1 MKWTIAVSEGIENR
15 NGEYST
21 IASCTGLNEL
31 FSYLKVVID
40 QLKVDIGNSRASTKH
55 ILKKKYKWHPKK
67 KIQSGIRKCSNDT
80 KEYKKRGENKEKKNH
95 CNG

>member
-1 MKWTIAVSEGIENR
+1 MNDSSVRGIENR

-40 QLKVDIGNSRASTKH
+40 QLKVDIGNYRASTKH

-67 KIQSGIRKCSNDT
+67 KYKVELENVQMTPKKIRKEG
-80 KEYKKRGENKEKKNH
+80 KIKKKRIH